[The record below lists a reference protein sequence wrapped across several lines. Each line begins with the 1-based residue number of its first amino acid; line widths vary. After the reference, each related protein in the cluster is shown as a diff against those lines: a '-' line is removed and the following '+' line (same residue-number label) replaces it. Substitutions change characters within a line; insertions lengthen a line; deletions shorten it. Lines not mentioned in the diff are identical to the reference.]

1 MMMYMALMED
11 PGHIS
16 LFEQIYQ
23 TYRGAMFGIAVAVL
37 RDHHLAEDAVSEAFL
52 KIAKNINKI
61 SALDGQ
67 VRRDYIV
74 IITRNSALD
83 LYRQRQKQGSV
94 VDFLE
99 ELGRCSGMP
108 EGLMAPLYKVA
119 GIAVVVKIGGGL
131 CADAGESALA
141 AAVETAGTVCALAAA
156 LPLLRTVME
165 LLTELMA

>member
-1 MMMYMALMED
+1 MQATCLCVLAAVLALVVK
-11 PGHIS
+11 
-16 LFEQIYQ
+16 
-23 TYRGAMFGIAVAVL
+23 RGSPEAALLLVLGAAVAVL
-37 RDHHLAEDAVSEAFL
+37 LSL
-52 KIAKNINKI
+52 GQ
-61 SALDGQ
+61 AL
-67 VRRDYIV
+67 REM
-74 IITRNSALD
+74 
-83 LYRQRQKQGSV
+83 

>member
-1 MMMYMALMED
+1 MMEQALQATC
-11 PGHIS
+11 
-16 LFEQIYQ
+16 LCVLAAVLALVVK
-23 TYRGAMFGIAVAVL
+23 RGSPEAALLLVLGAAVAVL
-37 RDHHLAEDAVSEAFL
+37 LSL
-52 KIAKNINKI
+52 GQ
-61 SALDGQ
+61 AL
-67 VRRDYIV
+67 REM
-74 IITRNSALD
+74 
-83 LYRQRQKQGSV
+83 